1 MLTLR
6 KIGNHRVM
14 IYIYIVVLESLMLHP
29 SIVEIGRPVMEKIF
43 DGFLPYMDMAAIL
56 VM

>member
-1 MLTLR
+1 M
-6 KIGNHRVM
+6 
-14 IYIYIVVLESLMLHP
+14 YALHYSSPQCYMP
-29 SIVEIGRPVMEKIF
+29 SVVEIGPPVPEKKIF